1 MPYLQHFV
9 GSLLD
14 DAGDSMPVRGPKG
27 ERLQNQQVQSAL
39 QQLELAVPLS
49 SRHSTEGSPVQV
61 ECQGE
66 SRTKMSAKSPTH
78 SHP

>member
-1 MPYLQHFV
+1 
-9 GSLLD
+9 
-14 DAGDSMPVRGPKG
+14 
-27 ERLQNQQVQSAL
+27 
-39 QQLELAVPLS
+39 LAVPLS